1 LPLCNKLVG
10 ANNNNN
16 SKITGARLEKA
27 KEPRAWREA
36 ALMMN
41 IKSDH
46 LPPRSSHHT
55 KIIET
60 IQKIDFIAS
69 PFFWSSP

>member
-1 LPLCNKLVG
+1 
-10 ANNNNN
+10 
-16 SKITGARLEKA
+16 
-27 KEPRAWREA
+27 
-36 ALMMN
+36 MMN